1 MYVIVDIET
10 TGAYAAA
17 NGITEISIQVFDG
30 VKVVE
35 RFDSLINPIHHIP
48 SYIQSMTGI
57 TNEMVADAPMF
68 DEVAERIFNILD
80 GKVFVAHN
88 VNFDYSFLK
97 SQLFFAGYEL
107 NSKKLC
113 TIRLARKIIPGYPS
127 YSLGNICDQ
136 LKIEHKNKHRAGGDT
151 DATVLLFQYLLSKD
165 AYGFIDASLK
175 KMSKEQMLPPNVPKE
190 DFDKLPTQPGVY
202 YFHDVKGKVIY
213 VGKAKN
219 IKSRVNSHFS
229 NNSVGQ
235 KKQNF
240 LRYIHHIS
248 YEICATEMMAA
259 IQESIEIK
267 KLWPKYNASQ
277 KKHEDNYGLVD
288 FMDQNGY
295 LRLVIEKMNKS
306 SRPFYTFHHIDN
318 GKSFLRK
325 LVADFKLCEKMC
337 FVDNPL
343 LNKVPHELICE
354 GSCTKKELP
363 EQYNRKV
370 ENALLTVKQ
379 QPSFAIIDKGIVED
393 EKSVI
398 LVENG
403 RFYGMGYLPM
413 DYKMRDLDMIK
424 SSIRPMPENSYIS
437 HLLFDFAKKFPKK
450 ILHFSNTLIPHF

>member
-202 YFHDVKGKVIY
+202 YFHDVKGKVIREGFM
-213 VGKAKN
+213 VELCIFEQMVEINPRNIFHDVKADIFRIVTGN
-219 IKSRVNSHFS
+219 MFRN
-229 NNSVGQ
+229 
-235 KKQNF
+235 
-240 LRYIHHIS
+240 
-248 YEICATEMMAA
+248 
-259 IQESIEIK
+259 
-267 KLWPKYNASQ
+267 LWM
-277 KKHEDNYGLVD
+277 
-288 FMDQNGY
+288 F
-295 LRLVIEKMNKS
+295 
-306 SRPFYTFHHIDN
+306 
-318 GKSFLRK
+318 
-325 LVADFKLCEKMC
+325 
-337 FVDNPL
+337 
-343 LNKVPHELICE
+343 
-354 GSCTKKELP
+354 
-363 EQYNRKV
+363 
-370 ENALLTVKQ
+370 
-379 QPSFAIIDKGIVED
+379 
-393 EKSVI
+393 
-398 LVENG
+398 
-403 RFYGMGYLPM
+403 
-413 DYKMRDLDMIK
+413 
-424 SSIRPMPENSYIS
+424 
-437 HLLFDFAKKFPKK
+437 
-450 ILHFSNTLIPHF
+450 